1 VSPILE
7 SIGSVKGFGWGALA
21 AEGTFESISTTTLS
35 TSTATITFSSIP
47 ATYTHLQIR
56 GIART
61 DRAAAKQDAARIRF
75 NSDTGS
81 NYALHYLLGD
91 GISASAGA
99 STSITSTFSDGF
111 TCAGV
116 ASSIFGVAVID
127 ILDYKNTNKYKT
139 MRSLSAWDDNGDG
152 RVWLESGLWQNTSAI
167 STITFTPNAGSNFV
181 QYTQFALYGIK
192 S

>member
-1 VSPILE
+1 MPILGIIASSKLTAAPTSYE
-7 SIGSVKGFGWGALA
+7 SIATVSVGGGGSSSV
-21 AEGTFESISTTTLS
+21 
-35 TSTATITFSSIP
+35 TFSSIP

-61 DRAAAKQDAARIRF
+61 DRSAAKQDAARIRF

-81 NYALHYLLGD
+81 NYTLHYLLGD
-91 GISASAGA
+91 GTSATAGA

-152 RVWLESGLWQNTSAI
+152 RVWLESGVWMDTSAI

-192 S
+192 GA

>member
-1 VSPILE
+1 MSPILGIYASQITGKLSTTDYE
-7 SIGSVKGFGWGALA
+7 SIATVTVGSGG
-21 AEGTFESISTTTLS
+21 SS
-35 TSTATITFSSIP
+35 TITFSSIP
-47 ATYTHLQIR
+47 STYSHLQIR

-61 DRAAAKQDAARIRF
+61 DRSAAKQDAARIRF

-81 NYALHYLLGD
+81 NYTLHYLLGD
-91 GISASAGA
+91 GISATSGG
-99 STSITSTFSDGF
+99 SSSITYTFSDGF

-152 RVWLESGLWQNTSAI
+152 RIWLESGVWMNTSAI

-181 QYTQFALYGIK
+181 QYSSFALYGIK
-192 S
+192 